1 MIDIYVKLV
10 KAGLPIEKVPIKWR
24 EAVRQALEREQDGE

>member
-1 MIDIYVKLV
+1 MVEIYVKMV
-10 KAGLPIEKVPIKWR
+10 HAGLSIEKVPAKWR